1 MTTATQHTPVTT
13 FNFAEGARS
22 VALLLLRISLALPFY
37 FSGLTKWDGF
47 LRLSDNAI
55 YLFTNEF
62 KLHLFGRMIDFP
74 FPAASALASAVSEI
88 VVPVLLVLGL
98 GTRFAAFAA
107 LGMTAVIQL
116 VVPDGWVNYHLPWA
130 AMAFS
135 IFLFGPGGLS
145 LDALVGRVTGQN
157 RK

>member
-1 MTTATQHTPVTT
+1 MPTITQRTTATV
-13 FNFAEGARS
+13 FDFAAGARS

-55 YLFTNEF
+55 YLFTKEF

-74 FPAASALASAVSEI
+74 FPAASALASAISEI

-130 AMAFS
+130 AMALS
-135 IFLFGPGGLS
+135 ILLFGPGGLS
-145 LDALVGRVTGQN
+145 LDALIRRAVAKSQE
-157 RK
+157 